1 MMNGRSVF
9 MKSVIFLKLP
19 ILLCALV
26 GAVVLVPSAKA
37 QSEINP
43 DHFDGTDSWDTRT
56 KAEVA
61 AKSHQ
66 APEAAP
72 AQTQNKKPTAT
83 VELAVANARPNP
95 APPGLGAIENKRK
108 AAAQNPSQPTA
119 FHQQH

>member
-1 MMNGRSVF
+1 

-61 AKSHQ
+61 PKSHQ
-66 APEAAP
+66 APQAAP

-83 VELAVANARPNP
+83 VELAVANDRSNTARPGP
-95 APPGLGAIENKRK
+95 VAIEDKRK
-108 AAAQNPSQPTA
+108 AAAQKPSQPAA

>member
-56 KAEVA
+56 KAEVPPT
-61 AKSHQ
+61 SHRADQ
-66 APEAAP
+66 DAP
-72 AQTQNKKPTAT
+72 AQTQNKKPTGT
-83 VELAVANARPNP
+83 VELAVANDRSNTARPGP
-95 APPGLGAIENKRK
+95 VAI
-108 AAAQNPSQPTA
+108 
-119 FHQQH
+119 